1 MNGNYIDLI
10 HSLLI
15 LSVVLW
21 NIRLQRDIKK
31 LKNKQNL

>member
-10 HSLLI
+10 QSLLI